1 MFLELES
8 DKFGDQASLRNERQ
22 NNIHSKDQCPTNHF
36 FFQDGAENQVNNSP
50 PVSDNECPEYEQSTR
65 NYGQCPGFEYQKLDD
80 TIGKPDEHIVVK

>member
-1 MFLELES
+1 MKGRITFIQ
-8 DKFGDQASLRNERQ
+8 KTNVR
-22 NNIHSKDQCPTNHF
+22 PTI

-65 NYGQCPGFEYQKLDD
+65 NYGQCPGFEYQKLYD

>member
-36 FFQDGAENQVNNSP
+36 FFQDGAENQVNISP

-80 TIGKPDEHIVVK
+80 TIRKPDEHIVVK